1 MFMVQGHALDVLLA
15 PNYRAGAIYNFWL
28 FLRGITAPMFLTLS
42 GFAFAIVTTRRW
54 DSYLHNSP
62 EMRRR
67 IIRFCTLI
75 FLGYWMHMPVRSPLS
90 IPLMD
95 ADAWQR
101 WLQVDVLQCIGFTML
116 VLQLLVLA
124 ARTPRRFAAFAG
136 GLACFVVICAHFTWS
151 AQWGS
156 HLPAFFAAYCNGLS
170 GSLFPLFPWAAYACT
185 GVCLGVWYLQRPSDS
200 SRRLLAIGGTLM
212 ILAGILLEKPTME
225 FCGTLY
231 FWQTSPSLFILRVGC
246 VCLLLSI
253 VERLS
258 TLPWV
263 PHSLVQA
270 VAQQSLLIYLVHLCI
285 LYGSVW
291 NIGLRQWLG
300 PTLDPWH
307 TLLWI
312 VLLIASM
319 TLLAWSRSQIK
330 PKAKIRTADK
340 STISKTRG
348 RPNTN
353 MSS

>member
-185 GVCLGVWYLQRPSDS
+185 GVCLGVWYLQRLSDS

-212 ILAGILLEKPTME
+212 IVAGILLEKPTMD

-258 TLPWV
+258 TLPCV

-270 VAQQSLLIYLVHLCI
+270 VAQQSPPNLSGPSLHSLRIRLEYWIAPMV
-285 LYGSVW
+285 GTDPRSVAYAAVDCFAACFHD
-291 NIGLRQWLG
+291 IVGLGQKQDQVKSQG
-300 PTLDPWH
+300 PD
-307 TLLWI
+307 
-312 VLLIASM
+312 
-319 TLLAWSRSQIK
+319 R
-330 PKAKIRTADK
+330 DK
-340 STISKTRG
+340 STISKT
-348 RPNTN
+348 
-353 MSS
+353 